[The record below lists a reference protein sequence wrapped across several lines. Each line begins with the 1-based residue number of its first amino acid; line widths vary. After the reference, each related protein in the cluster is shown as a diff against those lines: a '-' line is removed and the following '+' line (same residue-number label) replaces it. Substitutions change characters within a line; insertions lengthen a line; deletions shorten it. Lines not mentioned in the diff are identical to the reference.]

1 MRDRLVELQ
10 QKAQELSVVATEN
23 TNPFSVED
31 DDDDSVVFGV
41 IKPQAVVFEEEPVI
55 QDFLSEV
62 EHIQDDIA
70 VLETEVKMTK
80 LDLHL
85 AFVYLFITRYLQDI
99 TYYVINVCFQIL
111 PTNRSLSSLNSKRP
125 WWQPCV
131 VLV

>member
-31 DDDDSVVFGV
+31 DDDDSVEFGV
-41 IKPQAVVFEEEPVI
+41 IKPQAVVFEGEPVI

-85 AFVYLFITRYLQDI
+85 AFVYLFIT
-99 TYYVINVCFQIL
+99 
-111 PTNRSLSSLNSKRP
+111 
-125 WWQPCV
+125 
-131 VLV
+131 